1 MNNIRTYITVGA
13 LCSAMTIS
21 AQDHRISGTVSDE
34 FGPVIGC
41 NVIEKDANNRNVN
54 ATITDVNGN
63 FQLAI
68 KNPKN
73 KLVVSYVG
81 YKTFSQVIGSQTN
94 FQVQLKDANELGTV
108 TVTAK
113 QRFRGDGLSIPKDEV
128 SVATQTM
135 NMDIVDG
142 LAFTSA
148 DEALQG
154 QIAGLDIVANSGN
167 LGAGTTMRMRGVT
180 TINGSSEP
188 LIVVNG
194 NIMDV
199 PDAKDTDWSTAT
211 EETYSSLLSI
221 NVNDIESIDIMKDAA
236 ATAIWG
242 ARGAN
247 GVISI
252 KTKRGKRGK
261 IRIDYNFSLQ
271 GNWQPKG
278 YNLLSGDEY
287 TMLMK
292 EELYNPTQNPSAT
305 TNINELNYNKSWAEY
320 NNWNDN
326 TDWVKAVTQTGWNQ
340 SHGLTISGGGEK
352 AVFRISANYDHQ
364 TGTIIKQV
372 LNRFSTRLNLEYYV
386 SDKLKFTTEFPLT
399 YTKNQKS
406 YANILGKALSMAPNM
421 SIYREDGNGIDTN
434 EYYIMLPSAEK
445 DEYGSSISGT
455 SSLQLKS
462 VRDIGN
468 PVAIANLA
476 WNNEST
482 YRITPDFRINYY
494 FLGNDDHKTR
504 LDYEGQVYLDIF
516 SKSNPTYCPG
526 SLSTNGWKDNS
537 YNLYT
542 MDDYNSFQFQTRHQ
556 LIFTPKFKNEDIAW
570 MMLGRWE
577 LTSGTSYGQNVSER
591 KLPLGAQSPTLPAEI
606 SNMSTSNGEWRSMAG
621 VFSTHLSYKGRYNAD
636 FTVRADGTTRFGDN
650 NKWGYFPGMSVR
662 WNISDEPWMKWSR
675 KVLSMLAFRPSW
687 GVNGRTPSSE
697 YLQYAKYAAGSQYG
711 NGNTLL
717 PSTRVDGLQ
726 LSDLKW
732 EKTTSWNLGANLG
745 LFDDMIEADFNYYYK
760 KTNDL
765 LNPGVAISSQ
775 TGYTT
780 LAWKN
785 IGSMENKGWEFNIT
799 AKKFI
804 KAGKFS
810 MDASFNVAQNFNK
823 ITEMDQ
829 TVLDGINEDWSADSR
844 GKYFKR
850 IQVGNALGS
859 IFGLRHKG
867 VYQYSYDYLENL
879 RRQGYVME
887 GNEKIMIRDNNDLVD
902 YLNNRF
908 LPAGKTAPIALNR
921 DGKVITGADG
931 KPLRMTYNS
940 KDGGETYK
948 FDGGD
953 VIYEDVNHD
962 GTINSL
968 DMVYLGN
975 SNPKFSGGF
984 GFTFRYGNW
993 SLRTNFVYRT
1003 GFKVV
1008 NFARM
1013 GVEKMYDTTN
1023 QSTAVNWRWRKNGDV
1038 TEIPRALYNYG
1049 YNWLG
1054 SDRYVEDASFLR
1066 FSYVSLSYD
1075 VPKKFLKSIGLNTLR
1090 FDLSGQNIF
1099 VWSKYSG
1106 TDPEHANNGW
1116 NFASDSSQTPRSKSF
1131 TLRMRIGI

>member
-1 MNNIRTYITVGA
+1 MNNIRTYLTAAA
-13 LCSAMTIS
+13 LCSTMTIA
-21 AQDHRISGTVSDE
+21 AQGQRVSGTVSDE

-54 ATITDVNGN
+54 ATVTDVNGN
-63 FQLAI
+63 FQLTV
-68 KNPKN
+68 KNPKH
-73 KLVVSYVG
+73 KLVVTFVG
-81 YKTFSQVIGSQTN
+81 YKPYSKVIGSQTN
-94 FQVQLKDANELGTV
+94 FEIQLKDENQIEAV
-108 TVTAK
+108 TVVAK
-113 QRFRGDGLSIPKDEV
+113 QRFRGDGLSIPKNEL
-128 SVATQTM
+128 SVATQTLNM
-135 NMDIVDG
+135 NKVDG

-199 PDAKDTDWSTAT
+199 PGAENTDWSTAT

-221 NVNDIESIDIMKDAA
+221 NVNDIESIDILKDAA

-261 IRIDYNFSLQ
+261 IRINYNFQLQ
-271 GNWQPKG
+271 GTWQPDG
-278 YNLLSGDEY
+278 YNLLTGDEY

-326 TDWVKAVTQTGWNQ
+326 TDWVDAVRKMGWNQ
-340 SHGLTISGGGEK
+340 THGITISGGGEK

-364 TGTIIKQV
+364 LGTIIKQQ
-372 LNRFSTRLNLEYYV
+372 LDRFSTRLSLDYYV
-386 SDKLKFTTEFPLT
+386 SDRIKFSTEFPLT
-399 YTKNQKS
+399 YTKNQKN
-406 YANILGKALSMAPNM
+406 YGNNILGKALQMAPNM
-421 SIYREDGNGIDTN
+421 SIYREDANGFDTN
-434 EYYIMLPSAEK
+434 EYYIMLPEGKVGA
-445 DEYGSSISGT
+445 GSTVSGT
-455 SSLQLKS
+455 SSEQLKS
-462 VRDIGN
+462 VRGIGN

-476 WNNEST
+476 YDNEIT
-482 YRITPDFRINYY
+482 YRINPEFKLNYY
-494 FLGNDDHKTR
+494 LMGTEERKTR
-504 LDYEGQVYLDIF
+504 LDYEGSVYLDVY
-516 SKSNPTYCPG
+516 SKSNPTWYPG
-526 SLSTNGWKDNS
+526 SLSTAGWEDS
-537 YNLYT
+537 GYNRYA
-542 MDDYNSFQFQTRHQ
+542 MDDYNSLEFTTRHQ
-556 LIFTPKFKNEDIAW
+556 LIFTPWLGNDLSW
-570 MMLGRWE
+570 TMLGRWE
-577 LTSGTSYGQNVSER
+577 MTKGNGYGQNVTENQIPNGVS
-591 KLPLGAQSPTLPAEI
+591 SPTLPAYLR
-606 SNMSTSNGEWRSMAG
+606 NMSTSNGEWRRMSG
-621 VFSTHLSYKGRYNAD
+621 VFSTHVSYKTRYNAD
-636 FTVRADGTTRFGDN
+636 FTVRADGTTKFGKN
-650 NKWGYFPGMSVR
+650 NKWGYFPGVSVR
-662 WNISDEPWMKWSR
+662 WNISDEPWMRWSR
-675 KVLSMLAFRPSW
+675 NVLSMLAVRPSW
-687 GVNGRTPSSE
+687 GVNGKAPSSE
-697 YLQYAKYAAGSQYG
+697 YLQYAKYVAGSIYG
-711 NGNTLL
+711 NGNT
-717 PSTRVDGLQ
+717 TQTATKVDGLQ
-726 LSDLKW
+726 LVDLKW

-745 LFDDMIEADFNYYYK
+745 LFDDKLEADFNYYYK

-765 LNPGVAISSQ
+765 LNSGVSIASQ
-775 TGYTT
+775 TGFAN

-785 IGSMENKGWEFNIT
+785 IGAMENKGWELNIQGNR
-799 AKKFI
+799 FI

-810 MDASFNVAQNFNK
+810 MSASFNVAQNFNK
-823 ITEMDQ
+823 ITEMDP
-829 TVLDGINEDWSADSR
+829 TVLDGINEDWTADSR
-844 GKYFKR
+844 GRYFKR

-859 IFGLRHKG
+859 IFGLRAHG
-867 VYQYSYDYLENL
+867 VYQYTYDYLTNL
-879 RRQGYVME
+879 RRQ
-887 GNEKIMIRDNNDLVD
+887 NNWSNSQLVD
-902 YLNNRF
+902 YINNEF
-908 LPAGKTAPIALNR
+908 LPSGKTAPVALNR
-921 DGKVITGADG
+921 EGKVITGSDG
-931 KPLRMTYNS
+931 SPLRMTYNS
-940 KDGGETYK
+940 SNGSETYK

-953 VIYEDVNHD
+953 VIYEDVNKD

-984 GFTFRYGNW
+984 GITFNYGDW
-993 SLRTNFVYRT
+993 SLRTNFVFRT

-1013 GVEKMYDTTN
+1013 GLEKMYDTTN
-1023 QSTAVNWRWRKNGDV
+1023 QSSAVNWRWRKNGDQ

-1066 FSYVSLSYD
+1066 FSYVSLSYN
-1075 VPKKFLKSIGLNTLR
+1075 VPKEFLKQFGLNQMR

-1106 TDPEHANNGW
+1106 TDPEHANSGW
-1116 NFASDSSQTPRSKSF
+1116 NFASDNSQTPRSKSF
-1131 TLRMRIGI
+1131 TLRMTLGI

>member
-94 FQVQLKDANELGTV
+94 FQIQLKDANELGTV

-135 NMDIVDG
+135 NMEIVDG

-760 KTNDL
+760 KTKDL

-810 MDASFNVAQNFNK
+810 MDASFNIAQNFNK

-908 LPAGKTAPIALNR
+908 LPSGKTAPIALNR

-1023 QSTAVNWRWRKNGDV
+1023 QSTAVNWRWRKNGDM

-1075 VPKKFLKSIGLNTLR
+1075 VPKKFLKSLGLNTLR

>member
-687 GVNGRTPSSE
+687 GVNGRTPNSE

-760 KTNDL
+760 KTKDL

-1038 TEIPRALYNYG
+1038 TEIPRALYTYG

-1075 VPKKFLKSIGLNTLR
+1075 VPKKFLKSLGLNTLR

>member
-621 VFSTHLSYKGRYNAD
+621 VFSTHFSYKGRYNAD

-760 KTNDL
+760 KTKDL

-887 GNEKIMIRDNNDLVD
+887 GNEKIIIRDNNDLVD

-1023 QSTAVNWRWRKNGDV
+1023 QSTAVNWRWRKNGDM

-1075 VPKKFLKSIGLNTLR
+1075 VPKKFLKSVGLNTLR

>member
-135 NMDIVDG
+135 NMEIVDG

-445 DEYGSSISGT
+445 DEYGSSVSGT

-711 NGNTLL
+711 NGNTML

-760 KTNDL
+760 KTKDL

-859 IFGLRHKG
+859 IFGLHHKG

-879 RRQGYVME
+879 RRQGYVMD
-887 GNEKIMIRDNNDLVD
+887 GNEKIMIRNNNELVD
-902 YLNNRF
+902 YINNRF
-908 LPAGKTAPIALNR
+908 LPSGKTAPIALNR

-1075 VPKKFLKSIGLNTLR
+1075 VPKKFLKSVGLNTLR
-1090 FDLSGQNIF
+1090 FDFSGQNIF

>member
-94 FQVQLKDANELGTV
+94 FKVQLKDANELGTV

-135 NMDIVDG
+135 NMEIVDG

-421 SIYREDGNGIDTN
+421 SIYREDGNGFDTN

-445 DEYGSSISGT
+445 DEYGSSVSGT

-711 NGNTLL
+711 NGNTML

-760 KTNDL
+760 KTKDL

-887 GNEKIMIRDNNDLVD
+887 GNEKIMISNNNDLVD
-902 YLNNRF
+902 YINNRF
-908 LPAGKTAPIALNR
+908 LPSGKTAPIALNR
-921 DGKVITGADG
+921 DGKVITGSDG

-1075 VPKKFLKSIGLNTLR
+1075 VPKKFLKSVGLNTLR
-1090 FDLSGQNIF
+1090 FDFSGQNIF

>member
-221 NVNDIESIDIMKDAA
+221 NVNDIESIDVMKDAA

-760 KTNDL
+760 KTKDL

-940 KDGGETYK
+940 KNGGETYK

-1075 VPKKFLKSIGLNTLR
+1075 VPKKFLKSVGLNTLR

>member
-760 KTNDL
+760 KTKDL

-810 MDASFNVAQNFNK
+810 MDVSFNVAQNFNK

-887 GNEKIMIRDNNDLVD
+887 GNEKIMIRNNNDLVD

-1023 QSTAVNWRWRKNGDV
+1023 QSTAVNWRWRKNGDM

-1075 VPKKFLKSIGLNTLR
+1075 VPKKFLKSVGLNTLR

>member
-135 NMDIVDG
+135 NMEIVDG

-675 KVLSMLAFRPSW
+675 KVLSMLAFRPSSPCLPR
-687 GVNGRTPSSE
+687 VSRCTP
-697 YLQYAKYAAGSQYG
+697 K
-711 NGNTLL
+711 
-717 PSTRVDGLQ
+717 
-726 LSDLKW
+726 
-732 EKTTSWNLGANLG
+732 TSWA
-745 LFDDMIEADFNYYYK
+745 
-760 KTNDL
+760 
-765 LNPGVAISSQ
+765 
-775 TGYTT
+775 
-780 LAWKN
+780 
-785 IGSMENKGWEFNIT
+785 T
-799 AKKFI
+799 ATEC
-804 KAGKFS
+804 A
-810 MDASFNVAQNFNK
+810 AQ
-823 ITEMDQ
+823 
-829 TVLDGINEDWSADSR
+829 
-844 GKYFKR
+844 
-850 IQVGNALGS
+850 
-859 IFGLRHKG
+859 
-867 VYQYSYDYLENL
+867 
-879 RRQGYVME
+879 
-887 GNEKIMIRDNNDLVD
+887 
-902 YLNNRF
+902 
-908 LPAGKTAPIALNR
+908 
-921 DGKVITGADG
+921 
-931 KPLRMTYNS
+931 
-940 KDGGETYK
+940 
-948 FDGGD
+948 
-953 VIYEDVNHD
+953 
-962 GTINSL
+962 
-968 DMVYLGN
+968 
-975 SNPKFSGGF
+975 
-984 GFTFRYGNW
+984 
-993 SLRTNFVYRT
+993 
-1003 GFKVV
+1003 
-1008 NFARM
+1008 AR
-1013 GVEKMYDTTN
+1013 
-1023 QSTAVNWRWRKNGDV
+1023 
-1038 TEIPRALYNYG
+1038 
-1049 YNWLG
+1049 
-1054 SDRYVEDASFLR
+1054 
-1066 FSYVSLSYD
+1066 
-1075 VPKKFLKSIGLNTLR
+1075 
-1090 FDLSGQNIF
+1090 
-1099 VWSKYSG
+1099 
-1106 TDPEHANNGW
+1106 
-1116 NFASDSSQTPRSKSF
+1116 
-1131 TLRMRIGI
+1131 

>member
-135 NMDIVDG
+135 NMEIVDG

-732 EKTTSWNLGANLG
+732 EKTTSWNMGANLG

-760 KTNDL
+760 KTKDL

-810 MDASFNVAQNFNK
+810 MDASFNIAQNFNK

-1023 QSTAVNWRWRKNGDV
+1023 QSTAVNWRWRKNGDM

-1075 VPKKFLKSIGLNTLR
+1075 VPKKFLKSLGLNTLR
-1090 FDLSGQNIF
+1090 FDFSGQNIF

>member
-1 MNNIRTYITVGA
+1 MNNIRTYLTAAA
-13 LCSAMTIS
+13 LCSTMTIA
-21 AQDHRISGTVSDE
+21 AQGQRVSGTVSDE

-54 ATITDVNGN
+54 ATVTDVNGN
-63 FQLAI
+63 FQLTV
-68 KNPKN
+68 KNPKH
-73 KLVVSYVG
+73 KLVVTFVG
-81 YKTFSQVIGSQTN
+81 YKPYSKVIGSQTN
-94 FQVQLKDANELGTV
+94 FEIQLKDENQIEAV
-108 TVTAK
+108 TVVAK
-113 QRFRGDGLSIPKDEV
+113 QRFRGDGLSIPKNEL
-128 SVATQTM
+128 SVATQTLNM
-135 NMDIVDG
+135 NKVDG

-199 PDAKDTDWSTAT
+199 PGAENTDWSTAT

-221 NVNDIESIDIMKDAA
+221 NVNDIESIDILKDAA

-261 IRIDYNFSLQ
+261 IRINYNFMLQ
-271 GNWQPKG
+271 GTWQPEG
-278 YNLLSGDEY
+278 YNLLTGDEY

-326 TDWVKAVTQTGWNQ
+326 TDWVDAVRKMGWNQ
-340 SHGLTISGGGEK
+340 THGITISGGGEK
-352 AVFRISANYDHQ
+352 AIFRISANYDHQ
-364 TGTIIKQV
+364 LGTIIKQQ
-372 LNRFSTRLNLEYYV
+372 LDRFSTRLSLDYYV
-386 SDKLKFTTEFPLT
+386 SDRIKFSTEFPLT
-399 YTKNQKS
+399 YTKNQKN
-406 YANILGKALSMAPNM
+406 YGNNILGKALQMAPNM
-421 SIYREDGNGIDTN
+421 SIYREDANGNDTN
-434 EYYIMLPSAEK
+434 EYYIMLPEGKEGA
-445 DEYGSSISGT
+445 GSTVSGT
-455 SSLQLKS
+455 SSEQLKS
-462 VRDIGN
+462 VRSIGN

-476 WNNEST
+476 YDNETT
-482 YRITPDFRINYY
+482 YRINPEFKLNYY
-494 FLGNDDHKTR
+494 LMGTEERKTR
-504 LDYEGQVYLDIF
+504 LDYEGSVYLDVY
-516 SKSNPTYCPG
+516 SKSNPTWYPG
-526 SLSTNGWKDNS
+526 TLSTAGWEDS
-537 YNLYT
+537 GYNRYA
-542 MDDYNSFQFQTRHQ
+542 MDDYNSLAFTTRHQ
-556 LIFTPKFKNEDIAW
+556 LIFTPWLGNDLAW
-570 MMLGRWE
+570 TMLGRWE
-577 LTSGTSYGQNVSER
+577 MTKGNGYGQNVTENQ
-591 KLPLGAQSPTLPAEI
+591 LPDGVSSPTLPAYLR
-606 SNMSTSNGEWRSMAG
+606 NMSTSNGEWRGMSG
-621 VFSTHLSYKGRYNAD
+621 VFSTHVSYKTRYNAD
-636 FTVRADGTTRFGDN
+636 FTVRADGTTKFGKN
-650 NKWGYFPGMSVR
+650 NKWGYFPGVSVR
-662 WNISDEPWMKWSR
+662 WNISDEPWMRWSR
-675 KVLSMLAFRPSW
+675 NVLSMLAVRPSW
-687 GVNGRTPSSE
+687 GVNGKAPSSE
-697 YLQYAKYAAGSQYG
+697 YLQYAKYVAGNIYG
-711 NGNTLL
+711 NGTTTL
-717 PSTRVDGLQ
+717 PATKVDGLQ
-726 LSDLKW
+726 LVDLKW

-745 LFDDMIEADFNYYYK
+745 LFDDKLEADFNYYYK

-765 LNPGVAISSQ
+765 LNSGVSIASQ
-775 TGYTT
+775 TGFAN

-785 IGSMENKGWEFNIT
+785 IGAMENKGWELNIQGNR
-799 AKKFI
+799 FI

-810 MDASFNVAQNFNK
+810 MSASFNVAQNFNK
-823 ITEMDQ
+823 ITEMDP
-829 TVLDGINEDWSADSR
+829 TVLDGINEDWTADSR

-859 IFGLRHKG
+859 IFGLRAHG
-867 VYQYSYDYLENL
+867 VYQYTYDYLTNL
-879 RRQGYVME
+879 RRQ
-887 GNEKIMIRDNNDLVD
+887 NNWSNSQLVD
-902 YLNNRF
+902 YINNEF
-908 LPAGKTAPIALNR
+908 LPSGKTAPVALNME
-921 DGKVITGADG
+921 GKVITGSDG
-931 KPLRMTYNS
+931 SPLRMTYNS
-940 KDGGETYK
+940 SNGSETYK

-953 VIYEDVNHD
+953 VIYEDVNKD

-984 GFTFRYGNW
+984 GFTFNYGDW
-993 SLRTNFVYRT
+993 SLRTNFVFRT

-1013 GVEKMYDTTN
+1013 GLEKMYDTTN
-1023 QSTAVNWRWRKNGDV
+1023 QSSAVNWRWRKNGDQ

-1066 FSYVSLSYD
+1066 FSYVSLSYN
-1075 VPKKFLKSIGLNTLR
+1075 VPKTFLKQFGLNQMR

-1106 TDPEHANNGW
+1106 TDPEHANSGW
-1116 NFASDSSQTPRSKSF
+1116 NFASDNSQTPRSKSF
-1131 TLRMRIGI
+1131 TLRMTLGI

>member
-135 NMDIVDG
+135 NMEIVDG

-421 SIYREDGNGIDTN
+421 SIYREDGNGFDTN

-908 LPAGKTAPIALNR
+908 LPAGKTAPIAQNR

-1023 QSTAVNWRWRKNGDV
+1023 QSTAVNWRWRKNGDM

-1075 VPKKFLKSIGLNTLR
+1075 VPKKFLKSVGLNTLR

>member
-135 NMDIVDG
+135 NMEIVDG

-421 SIYREDGNGIDTN
+421 SIYREDGNGFDTN

-760 KTNDL
+760 KTKDL

-887 GNEKIMIRDNNDLVD
+887 GNEKIMIRNNNDLVD

-1075 VPKKFLKSIGLNTLR
+1075 VPKKFLKSVGLNTLR

>member
-13 LCSAMTIS
+13 FCSAMTIS

-135 NMDIVDG
+135 NMEIVDG

-445 DEYGSSISGT
+445 DEYGSSVSGT

-760 KTNDL
+760 KTKDL

-810 MDASFNVAQNFNK
+810 MDASFNIAQNFNK

-879 RRQGYVME
+879 RRQGYVMD

-921 DGKVITGADG
+921 DGKVITGSDG

>member
-760 KTNDL
+760 KTKDL

-1038 TEIPRALYNYG
+1038 AEIPRALYNYG

-1075 VPKKFLKSIGLNTLR
+1075 VPKKFLKSVGLNTLR

>member
-135 NMDIVDG
+135 NMEIVDG

-364 TGTIIKQV
+364 AGTIIKQV

-445 DEYGSSISGT
+445 DEYGSSVSGT

-494 FLGNDDHKTR
+494 FLGHDDHKTR

-732 EKTTSWNLGANLG
+732 EKTTSWNMGANLG

-760 KTNDL
+760 KTKDL

-810 MDASFNVAQNFNK
+810 MDASFNIAQNFNK

-908 LPAGKTAPIALNR
+908 LPSGKTAPIALNR

-1075 VPKKFLKSIGLNTLR
+1075 VPKKFLKSLGLNTLR

>member
-135 NMDIVDG
+135 NMEIVDG

-732 EKTTSWNLGANLG
+732 EKTTSWNMGANLG

-760 KTNDL
+760 KTKDL

-810 MDASFNVAQNFNK
+810 MDASFNIAQNFNK

-1023 QSTAVNWRWRKNGDV
+1023 QSTAVNWRWRKNGDM

-1075 VPKKFLKSIGLNTLR
+1075 VPKKFLKSVGLNTLR

>member
-41 NVIEKDANNRNVN
+41 NVIEKDSNNRNVN

-760 KTNDL
+760 KTKDL

-1075 VPKKFLKSIGLNTLR
+1075 VPKKFLKSVGLNTLR

>member
-135 NMDIVDG
+135 NMEIVDG

-421 SIYREDGNGIDTN
+421 SIYREDGNGFDTN

-732 EKTTSWNLGANLG
+732 EKTTSWNMGANLG

-760 KTNDL
+760 KTKDL

-810 MDASFNVAQNFNK
+810 MDASFNIAQNFNK

-879 RRQGYVME
+879 RRQGYVMD
-887 GNEKIMIRDNNDLVD
+887 GNEKIIIRDNNDLVD

-921 DGKVITGADG
+921 DGKVITGSDG

-1075 VPKKFLKSIGLNTLR
+1075 VPKKFLKSLGLNTLR

-1106 TDPEHANNGW
+1106 TDPEHASNGW

>member
-135 NMDIVDG
+135 NMEIVDG

-421 SIYREDGNGIDTN
+421 SIYREDGNGFDTN

-445 DEYGSSISGT
+445 DEYGSSVSGT

-732 EKTTSWNLGANLG
+732 EKTTSWNMGANLG

-760 KTNDL
+760 KTKDL

-810 MDASFNVAQNFNK
+810 MDASFNIAQNFNK

-879 RRQGYVME
+879 RRQGYVMD

-1075 VPKKFLKSIGLNTLR
+1075 VPKKFLKSVGLNTLR

>member
-135 NMDIVDG
+135 NMEIVDG

-445 DEYGSSISGT
+445 DEYGSSVSGT

-810 MDASFNVAQNFNK
+810 MDASFNIAQNFNK

-1075 VPKKFLKSIGLNTLR
+1075 VPKKFLKSVGLNTLR

-1131 TLRMRIGI
+1131 TLRMKIGI

>member
-760 KTNDL
+760 KTKDL

-948 FDGGD
+948 FDSGD

-1023 QSTAVNWRWRKNGDV
+1023 QSTAVNWRWRKNGDM

-1075 VPKKFLKSIGLNTLR
+1075 VPKKFLKSVGLNTLR

>member
-135 NMDIVDG
+135 NMEIVDG

-711 NGNTLL
+711 NGNTML

-760 KTNDL
+760 KTKDL

-908 LPAGKTAPIALNR
+908 LPSGKTAPIALNR
-921 DGKVITGADG
+921 DGKVITGSDG

-1075 VPKKFLKSIGLNTLR
+1075 VPKKFLKSVGLNTLR
-1090 FDLSGQNIF
+1090 FDFSGQNIF

>member
-760 KTNDL
+760 KTKDL

-1066 FSYVSLSYD
+1066 FSYVSLSYN
-1075 VPKKFLKSIGLNTLR
+1075 VPKKFLKSVGLNTLR

>member
-135 NMDIVDG
+135 NMEIVDG

-421 SIYREDGNGIDTN
+421 SIYREDGNGFDTN

-732 EKTTSWNLGANLG
+732 EKTTSWNMGANLG

-760 KTNDL
+760 KTKDL

-810 MDASFNVAQNFNK
+810 MDASFNIAQNFNK

-879 RRQGYVME
+879 RRQGYVMD
-887 GNEKIMIRDNNDLVD
+887 GNEKIIIRDNNDLVD

-921 DGKVITGADG
+921 DGKVITGSDG

-1075 VPKKFLKSIGLNTLR
+1075 VPKKFLKSLGLNTLR

>member
-711 NGNTLL
+711 NGNTML

-760 KTNDL
+760 KTKDL
-765 LNPGVAISSQ
+765 LNPNVAISSQ

-887 GNEKIMIRDNNDLVD
+887 GNEKIMIRNNNDLVD

-908 LPAGKTAPIALNR
+908 LPDGKTAPIALNR

-1023 QSTAVNWRWRKNGDV
+1023 QSTAVNWRWRKNGDM

-1075 VPKKFLKSIGLNTLR
+1075 VPKKFLKSVGLNTLR

>member
-1023 QSTAVNWRWRKNGDV
+1023 QSTAVNWRWRKNGDL

-1075 VPKKFLKSIGLNTLR
+1075 VPKKFLKSVGLNTLR

>member
-135 NMDIVDG
+135 NMEIVDG

-697 YLQYAKYAAGSQYG
+697 YLQYAKYTAGSQYG
-711 NGNTLL
+711 NGNTML

-732 EKTTSWNLGANLG
+732 EKTTSWNMGANLG

-760 KTNDL
+760 KTKDL
-765 LNPGVAISSQ
+765 LNPNVAISSQ

-844 GKYFKR
+844 GKYLKR

-1023 QSTAVNWRWRKNGDV
+1023 QSTAVNWRWRKNGDL

-1075 VPKKFLKSIGLNTLR
+1075 VPKKFLKSVGLNTLR

>member
-135 NMDIVDG
+135 NMEIVDG

-434 EYYIMLPSAEK
+434 EYYIMLPSSDK
-445 DEYGSSISGT
+445 DEYGSSVSGT

-526 SLSTNGWKDNS
+526 SLSTNGWKDDS

-697 YLQYAKYAAGSQYG
+697 YLQYAKYTAGSQYG
-711 NGNTLL
+711 NGNTML

-732 EKTTSWNLGANLG
+732 EKTTSWNMGANLG

-760 KTNDL
+760 KTKDL
-765 LNPGVAISSQ
+765 LNPSVAISSQ

-810 MDASFNVAQNFNK
+810 MDASFNIAQNFNK

-879 RRQGYVME
+879 RRQGYVMD

-1090 FDLSGQNIF
+1090 FDFSGQNIF

>member
-621 VFSTHLSYKGRYNAD
+621 GFSTHLSYKGRYNAD

-760 KTNDL
+760 KTKDL

-1023 QSTAVNWRWRKNGDV
+1023 QSTAVNWRWRKNGDM

-1075 VPKKFLKSIGLNTLR
+1075 VPKKFLKSVGLNTLR

>member
-135 NMDIVDG
+135 NMEIVDG

-621 VFSTHLSYKGRYNAD
+621 VFSTHFSYKGRYNAD

-760 KTNDL
+760 KTKDL

-1075 VPKKFLKSIGLNTLR
+1075 VPKKFLKSVGLNTLR

>member
-242 ARGAN
+242 SRGAN

-760 KTNDL
+760 KTKDL

-1023 QSTAVNWRWRKNGDV
+1023 QSTAVNWRWRKNGDM

-1075 VPKKFLKSIGLNTLR
+1075 VPKKFLKSVGLNTLR

>member
-21 AQDHRISGTVSDE
+21 AQDHRISGTISDE

-135 NMDIVDG
+135 NMEIVDG

-421 SIYREDGNGIDTN
+421 SIYREDGNGFDTN

-687 GVNGRTPSSE
+687 GMNGRTPSSE

-732 EKTTSWNLGANLG
+732 EKTTSWNMGANLG

-760 KTNDL
+760 KTKDL

-810 MDASFNVAQNFNK
+810 MDASFNIAQNFNK

-1075 VPKKFLKSIGLNTLR
+1075 VPKKFLKSLGLNTLR

>member
-1 MNNIRTYITVGA
+1 
-13 LCSAMTIS
+13 MTIS

-135 NMDIVDG
+135 NMEIVDG

-421 SIYREDGNGIDTN
+421 SIYREDGNGFDTN

-445 DEYGSSISGT
+445 DEYGSSVSGT

-711 NGNTLL
+711 NGNTML

-760 KTNDL
+760 KTKDL

-879 RRQGYVME
+879 RRQGYVMD

-902 YLNNRF
+902 YINNRF
-908 LPAGKTAPIALNR
+908 LPSGKTAPIALNR
-921 DGKVITGADG
+921 DGKVITGSDG

-1023 QSTAVNWRWRKNGDV
+1023 QSTAVNWRWRKNGDM

-1075 VPKKFLKSIGLNTLR
+1075 VPKKFLKSVGLNTLR

>member
-352 AVFRISANYDHQ
+352 AVFRISANYDYQ

-760 KTNDL
+760 KTKDL

-1023 QSTAVNWRWRKNGDV
+1023 QSTAVNWRWRKNGDM

-1075 VPKKFLKSIGLNTLR
+1075 VPKKFLKSLGLNTLR

>member
-135 NMDIVDG
+135 NMEIVDG

-421 SIYREDGNGIDTN
+421 SIYREDGNGFDTN

-732 EKTTSWNLGANLG
+732 EKTTSWNMGANLG

-760 KTNDL
+760 KTKDL

-804 KAGKFS
+804 KSGKFS
-810 MDASFNVAQNFNK
+810 MDASFNIAQNFNK

-879 RRQGYVME
+879 RRQGYVMD

>member
-135 NMDIVDG
+135 NMEIVDG

-421 SIYREDGNGIDTN
+421 SIYREDGNGFDTN

-732 EKTTSWNLGANLG
+732 EKTTSWNMGANLG

-760 KTNDL
+760 KTKDL

-810 MDASFNVAQNFNK
+810 MDASFNIAQNFNK

-1075 VPKKFLKSIGLNTLR
+1075 VPKKFLKNLGLNTLR